1 MRTPVRLVG
10 LVAPAPAVAAGLV
23 AVLVGVTSS
32 AAIVFT
38 AAEAA
43 GASSEQTASWML
55 ALGVGM
61 AVTCVGLS
69 LRHRAP
75 IVTAWSTPG
84 AALLAVGLDG
94 VTMAQAVGAFLFS
107 AALITLS
114 GVTGWFERVMDHVP
128 VPLAAGLL
136 AGVLLQFGMGLFTSM
151 EDDFAVVFTM
161 FAAYLLSRRWLP
173 RYAVILSLVAGGVAA
188 ALRGTLDLGRVT
200 PSLARPVFVAPEFSW
215 EVLVS
220 VGLPLFVVTMASQNL
235 PGVAVLRGDGYR
247 VPISPV
253 IGWTGATNLVLAP
266 FGCFGMNLAAIT
278 AAICTGPQAHP
289 DRERRYLAGV
299 WAGVFYLCVGVFGA
313 TVASLLAAL
322 PPPLILG
329 IAGLGL
335 LGTIGGSLAS
345 ALGDERSREAAV
357 VTFLATASGF
367 TLFGVGSAF
376 WGLLAGALTLAVTRS
391 WRRSR
396 RAASGGGAG
405 QDTEDAREADGTAEA
420 AEAVRGK
427 DGGARK
433 ATETPAAPTRMAGG
447 AHEAGGSGQAGEDGT
462 ITEAQEP
469 GDPGADSRSGRG

>member
-1 MRTPVRLVG
+1 MRTLVRLVG

-107 AALITLS
+107 AVLITLS

-188 ALRGTLDLGRVT
+188 ALRGTLDLGGVT

-215 EVLVS
+215 QVLVS

-299 WAGVFYLCVGVFGA
+299 WAGIFYLCVGVFGA

-376 WGLLAGALTLAVTRS
+376 WGLLAGALTLAVTSS

-396 RAASGGGAG
+396 HTASVGGAW
-405 QDTEDAREADGTAEA
+405 QDTEDAWEADG
-420 AEAVRGK
+420 
-427 DGGARK
+427 
-433 ATETPAAPTRMAGG
+433 
-447 AHEAGGSGQAGEDGT
+447 AHETGGTGQAGEDGT
-462 ITEAQEP
+462 TTEGQEP
-469 GDPGADSRSGRG
+469 GDPGADSRSARG

>member
-1 MRTPVRLVG
+1 MRTLVRRVQHAFPLS
-10 LVAPAPAVAAGLV
+10 AVTAGLI
-23 AVLVGVTSS
+23 AVMVGVTSS

-43 GASSEQTASWML
+43 GASPGQIASWML

-69 LRHRAP
+69 LRYKAP
-75 IVTAWSTPG
+75 VVTAWSTPG

-114 GVTGWFERVMDHVP
+114 GVTGWFERVMDRIP

-136 AGVLLQFGMGLFTSM
+136 AGVLLQFGVGLFTSM
-151 EDDFAVVFTM
+151 EGDFAVVFAM
-161 FAAYLLSRRWLP
+161 FAVYLLCRRWLP
-173 RYAVILSLVAGGVAA
+173 RYAVLLSLLSGGLVAA
-188 ALRGTLDLGRVT
+188 AQGSLRLGSVDLA
-200 PSLARPVFVAPEFSW
+200 LAAPVFVAPEFSW
-215 EVLVS
+215 QVLVS

-266 FGCFGMNLAAIT
+266 FGCYGMNLAAIT

-289 DRERRYLAGV
+289 DPERRYLAGV
-299 WAGVFYLCVGVFGA
+299 WAGVFYLCVGLFGA
-313 TVASLLAAL
+313 TVASLLATL
-322 PPPLILG
+322 PSTLVLA

-345 ALGDERSREAAV
+345 AMSDEGSREAAV

-376 WGLLAGALTLAVTRS
+376 WGLLAGVLTLVVTRS
-391 WRRSR
+391 FRS
-396 RAASGGGAG
+396 
-405 QDTEDAREADGTAEA
+405 TARSSAQGTT
-420 AEAVRGK
+420 G
-427 DGGARK
+427 
-433 ATETPAAPTRMAGG
+433 
-447 AHEAGGSGQAGEDGT
+447 
-462 ITEAQEP
+462 
-469 GDPGADSRSGRG
+469 

>member
-1 MRTPVRLVG
+1 MRTLVRLVG

-43 GASSEQTASWML
+43 GASSGQTASWML

-188 ALRGTLDLGRVT
+188 ALRGTLDLGGVT

-215 EVLVS
+215 QVLVS

-396 RAASGGGAG
+396 HTASGGGAG
-405 QDTEDAREADGTAEA
+405 QDTEDAREADET
-420 AEAVRGK
+420 AEAVRGEG
-427 DGGARK
+427 GGAREAAGK
-433 ATETPAAPTRMAGG
+433 PATPIRTADG
-447 AHEAGGSGQAGEDGT
+447 AHETGGTGQAGEDRT
-462 ITEAQEP
+462 TTEAQGP
-469 GDPGADSRSGRG
+469 GDPGADSRSARG